1 MENERQLISVK
12 QAAEILNRSPSTIY
26 KAIHTGRLHYAD
38 TMRRLLDRTS
48 LKQEFAKN
56 TRPRIDKPIPSAK
69 AMKQEPSDKDE
80 WQTIVSIA
88 NELID
93 PEAWKTPPPWTA
105 DRWAGLAGVL
115 DIAQAEVSAACTP
128 KN

>member
-1 MENERQLISVK
+1 MK
-12 QAAEILNRSPSTIY
+12 QAAEILDRTPGAIY
-26 KAIHTGRLHYAD
+26 KAIHNGRLQYAD
-38 TMRRLLDRTS
+38 TMRRLLDREN
-48 LKQEFAKN
+48 LEQHFAKT
-56 TRPRIDKPIPSAK
+56 TRPRADKPIPSAK

-93 PEAWKTPPPWTA
+93 PEAWKTPPPWTSE
-105 DRWAGLAGVL
+105 RWAGLAGVL
-115 DIAQAEVSAACTP
+115 DMAQAEASAACTP